1 MFRSIVFTAVIVGV
15 ITGCAVSLLHQFL
28 TVPMILA
35 AEVYEQGGADGV
47 GTSSAHDHGAAEG
60 ASSAAPAAT
69 EQHHHDPEAWA
80 PADGWQRTLS
90 TSLADI
96 LTTIGYALVL
106 TGLISFR
113 GKPVDVYQGLLWGL
127 CGFVAV
133 VLAPGLGLPPEL
145 PGSPAGP
152 LADRQIWWIATA
164 VFTAAGMGLIAF
176 VRQPWAPVL
185 AVVLLVAPHLYGAPL
200 APEWHALVPEALS
213 HRFAVMATVVGL
225 LCWAMIGTLSAAV
238 FRRLSVA

>member
-1 MFRSIVFTAVIVGV
+1 MFRSIIFTAVIVGL

-35 AEVYEQGGADGV
+35 AEVYEQGAADGA
-47 GTSSAHDHGAAEG
+47 GASSAHDHGAAEV
-60 ASSAAPAAT
+60 ASSAAPAST

-90 TSLADI
+90 TILADI

-113 GKPVDVYQGLLWGL
+113 GQPVNIYQGLLWGL

-145 PGSPAGP
+145 PGSVAGP
-152 LADRQIWWIATA
+152 LADRQIWWFAT
-164 VFTAAGMGLIAF
+164 VVMTASGLGLIAF
-176 VRQPWAPVL
+176 VRQPWTAVL
-185 AVVLLVAPHLYGAPL
+185 AVLLLVAPHLYGAPL
-200 APEWHALVPEALS
+200 PLEGHALVPETLS

-225 LCWAMIGTLSAAV
+225 LCWVLIGTLSAAV